1 MALKSQAKLSK
12 SIADSLTRT
21 SQDRAHVAESISNA
35 ETRKMLDDVVKPR
48 SISKTLKKLGIMI
61 LLSPDPLGP
70 ITDVPGAVLLSASY
84 LMKGREPIGVESVF
98 REAQQALCDL
108 QSLF

>member
-1 MALKSQAKLSK
+1 MKGEAKLSK
-12 SIADSLTRT
+12 ARADSLTRT
-21 SQDRAHVAESISNA
+21 SQDRAHVAKSISNA
-35 ETRKMLDDVVKPR
+35 ETRKVLDDVVKPR
-48 SISKTLKKLGIMI
+48 SISKTLRKLGIMI

-98 REAQQALCDL
+98 REAQQALYDL
-108 QSLF
+108 HSLF

>member
-1 MALKSQAKLSK
+1 M
-12 SIADSLTRT
+12 
-21 SQDRAHVAESISNA
+21 
-35 ETRKMLDDVVKPR
+35 
-48 SISKTLKKLGIMI
+48 GIVI

-84 LMKGREPIGVESVF
+84 LMKGREPVGVESVF
-98 REAQQALCDL
+98 REAQQVLCDL